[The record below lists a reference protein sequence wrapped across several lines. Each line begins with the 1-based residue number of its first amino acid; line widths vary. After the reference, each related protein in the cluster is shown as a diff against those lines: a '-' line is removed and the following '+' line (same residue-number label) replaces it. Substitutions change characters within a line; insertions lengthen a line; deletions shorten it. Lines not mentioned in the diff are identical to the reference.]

1 MSSEARSAWGGKK
14 VEVAKNVFWVGVVD
28 WNIRNFHGYTYTTK
42 RGSTYNAYL
51 IIDKKIALVDTVLG
65 SFSGELIE
73 KIKEFID
80 PAKIDYVIANHV
92 ETDHSGSMP
101 ELMKLAKNAK
111 VIGTAKCKE
120 GLYRYY
126 YENWDFQVVKTGDSL
141 SLGEKTLKF
150 IEAPMIHWPDSMF
163 TYIPEDKLLLPNDAF
178 GQHYA
183 TTERFDDEVDQCAL
197 MDEAAKYY
205 ANILIPYSPMILK
218 KIDEVV
224 KSGIEI
230 KTIAPSHGIIWRKDP
245 MKIINA
251 YVGWA
256 KGFPLKKNVLIV
268 YETMWGATENMA
280 KAILEG
286 LRAGGAEARLFNISV
301 SDRTEIVKELFDSR
315 GLIFGSSTHDNNM
328 LPNIAGFMDFIKGLK
343 VKNRI
348 GASFGSF
355 GWSGE
360 GAKNIEAILKESG
373 IEIVMPSIAAKYMPS
388 PEDLKNCFEFGRNF
402 AAKI

>member
-1 MSSEARSAWGGKK
+1 MKK
-14 VEVAKNVFWVGVVD
+14 IEVAKNVFWVGTVD
-28 WNIRNFHGYTYTTK
+28 WNVRNFHGYTYTTK

-51 IIDKKIALVDTVLG
+51 IVDKKIALVDTVLG

-73 KIKEFID
+73 KIKEIVD

-92 ETDHSGSMP
+92 ETDHSGALP
-101 ELMKLAKNAK
+101 EVLKYAKNAK

-126 YENWDFQVVKTGDSL
+126 YGDWDFQTVKTGDAI

-163 TYIPEDKLLLPNDAF
+163 TYVPEDKLLLPNDAF
-178 GQHYA
+178 GQHLA
-183 TTERFDDEVDQCAL
+183 STERFDDEIEECAL

-205 ANILIPYSPMILK
+205 ANILIPYSPIILK
-218 KIDEVV
+218 KIDELV
-224 KSGIEI
+224 KSGLEI

-245 MKIINA
+245 MKIVNA
-251 YVGWA
+251 YIGWA
-256 KGFPLKKNVLIV
+256 KGIPFKKNVLIV
-268 YETMWGATENMA
+268 YETMWGATEKMA

-286 LRAGGAEARLFNISV
+286 LRAAGAEAKLYDISV
-301 SDRTEIVKELFDSR
+301 SDRTEVIKEIFDAK
-315 GLIFGSSTHDNNM
+315 GLIVGSSTHDNNM
-328 LPNIAGFMDFIKGLK
+328 LPNIAGFLDFVKGLK
-343 VKNRI
+343 IKNRI

-360 GAKNIEAILKESG
+360 SVKIMENILKESG
-373 IEIVMPSIAAKYMPS
+373 IEVVQPPISAKYMPS
-388 PEDLKNCFEFGRNF
+388 PDDLKNCFEYGKNF
-402 AAKI
+402 ASKI

>member
-1 MSSEARSAWGGKK
+1 MKK
-14 VEVAKNVFWVGVVD
+14 VEVAKNIFWVGAVD

-65 SFSGELIE
+65 SFSDELIE
-73 KIKEFID
+73 KIKDFVD
-80 PAKIDYVIANHV
+80 PAKIDYIIANHV
-92 ETDHSGSMP
+92 ETDHSGALP
-101 ELMKLAKNAK
+101 EVMKLAKNAK

-126 YENWDFQVVKTGDSL
+126 YGDWDFQVVKTGDSI

-178 GQHYA
+178 GQHIA
-183 TTERFDDEVDQCAL
+183 TTERFDDEVDQCSL
-197 MDEAAKYY
+197 MDEATKYY
-205 ANILIPYSPMILK
+205 ANILIPYSPVILK
-218 KIDEVV
+218 KIDELV
-224 KSGIEI
+224 KSSIEI

-251 YVGWA
+251 YIGWA
-256 KGFPLKKNVLIV
+256 KGLPLKKNILIV
-268 YETMWGATENMA
+268 YETMYGATEKMA
-280 KAILEG
+280 KALLEG
-286 LRAGGAEARLFNISV
+286 VRWAGCEAKLYNIST
-301 SDRTEIVKELFDSR
+301 SDRTEIIKEIFDAK
-315 GLIFGSSTHDNNM
+315 GLIVGSSTHDNNI
-328 LPNIAGFMDFIKGLK
+328 LPNIAGFLDFVKGLK
-343 VKNRI
+343 IKNRI

-360 GAKNIEAILKESG
+360 SGKIIDNILKESG
-373 IEIVMPSIAAKYMPS
+373 IEVVQPSISAKYMPS
-388 PEDLKNCFEFGRNF
+388 SDDLKNCFEFGKNF